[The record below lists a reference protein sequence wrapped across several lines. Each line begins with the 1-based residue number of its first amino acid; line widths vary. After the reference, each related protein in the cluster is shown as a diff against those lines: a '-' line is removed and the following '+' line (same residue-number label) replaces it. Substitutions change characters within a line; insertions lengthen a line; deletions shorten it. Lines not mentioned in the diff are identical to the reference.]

1 MPARNPY
8 HCIAGEN
15 GTAYVEVDREKSTGG
30 EDDGN

>member
-15 GTAYVEVDREKSTGG
+15 GTAYVEVDREQKHWGRG
-30 EDDGN
+30 